1 MRIWLIENRSEAE
14 VGALEAP
21 LRQLAN
27 DPGEG
32 HVLVGVHRSG
42 PSLVRDLRAQ
52 PVDVL
57 VIAEAAWPSE
67 PVLSEIVEWS
77 LGILVAT
84 NAERCEG
91 FQALAHLHPLWFI
104 PPRPTLETLRLALRG
119 LASCLKRQEQWKLQ
133 IAGLKQRLDDRIV
146 IERAKGIL
154 VRRLAISED
163 EAYKRLRI
171 SSRRQRRQIR
181 DIAQSLLDTQ
191 SLLTPQRNGCSGDMS
206 AENGIELENGHG

>member
-1 MRIWLIENRSEAE
+1 MRIWLIENRSQAE

-21 LRQLAN
+21 LRQLAS

-32 HVLVGVHRSG
+32 HVLVGVR
-42 PSLVRDLRAQ
+42 PSSPALVRDLGAQ
-52 PVDVL
+52 PLDAL
-57 VIAEAAWPSE
+57 VIAESAWPPE
-67 PVLSEIVEWS
+67 PVLTEIAELA
-77 LGILVAT
+77 LGILVA
-84 NAERCEG
+84 ADAARCER
-91 FQALAHLHPLWFI
+91 FQAPAQLHPFWFI

-119 LASCLKRQEQWKLQ
+119 LAACLKRQEQWKLQ

-181 DIAQSLLDTQ
+181 DIAQSLLDAQ
-191 SLLTPQRNGCSGDMS
+191 SLLTPERNGCSGDMS

>member
-21 LRQLAN
+21 LRQLAS

-32 HVLVGVHRSG
+32 HVLVGVRPSG
-42 PSLVRDLRAQ
+42 PSLVRDLGAQ
-52 PVDVL
+52 PLDAL
-57 VIAEAAWPSE
+57 VIAETASRSE
-67 PVLSEIVEWS
+67 PVLTEIAELD

-84 NAERCEG
+84 DIERCER
-91 FQALAHLHPLWFI
+91 FQALAQLHPFWFI
-104 PPRPTLETLRLALRG
+104 PPRPTLETLRLALRA
-119 LASCLKRQEQWKLQ
+119 LAACLKRQEQWKLQ

-154 VRRLAISED
+154 VHRFSISED
-163 EAYKRLRI
+163 EAYKRLRM

-191 SLLTPQRNGCSGDMS
+191 SLLLPEPNGSSGHPAAD
-206 AENGIELENGHG
+206 NGIELKNGRA